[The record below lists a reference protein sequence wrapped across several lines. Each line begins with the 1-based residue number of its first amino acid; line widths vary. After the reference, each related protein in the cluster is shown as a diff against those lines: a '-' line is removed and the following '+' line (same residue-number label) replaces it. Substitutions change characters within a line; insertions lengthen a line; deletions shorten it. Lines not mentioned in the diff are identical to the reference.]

1 MYRLPAA
8 RRAAAFLPW
17 ILEGQRGISTV
28 DTLSR

>member
-8 RRAAAFLPW
+8 RRAAAFLHW
-17 ILEGQRGISTV
+17 ILGGQRGISTV